1 MLLDPKNLVTDEQL
15 KFLDEK
21 LSMAKFKLTRFPK
34 DGGMPFVFAFTATK
48 KHYLSDDFP
57 SRCKHPEQEKTPGE
71 KPRENGPAPENKEAV
86 ADKLAGTASTN
97 GKRYNWHPDFLK
109 ALTVQEVV
117 YVMVHETYHIV
128 MQHCNSTRAF
138 GRNPLIWNLA
148 VDYVVNYSIEHDF
161 RVGHE
166 KDNSQF
172 VRDCENAYVDTT
184 KIHPIWNGNFG
195 KPYLLENLKKDIA
208 ESLQNKDDPDYKKN
222 EKHDRVTYVDFSL
235 YGRSPESIY
244 DEIMDTIKKNGGG
257 GDLNDL
263 LGKINIFN
271 GMDAHEASDIDKYK
285 LFEEILNA
293 TTTTKKMRGLV
304 PGCIEAELKHLENP
318 KLKWEDIARQSMQTT
333 RQEKG
338 SKNDWSRL
346 RRRAMAL
353 DLYRPKKKDQFI
365 RWLCMLDTSGS
376 MSDEDIVYGISQLK
390 VLDSRSEGIVV
401 PCDAQV
407 YWDKKVRIKN
417 LNDLPKINVVGR
429 GGTVFDE
436 FFNDY
441 RKHIKEQIDLIIVI
455 TDGGVYLNN
464 CKPPGI
470 DTVFVI
476 TNNHMPNFPFGR
488 TAPLRSY

>member
-1 MLLDPKNLVTDEQL
+1 MLLDPKSLVSESKL
-15 KFLDEK
+15 EYLDKK
-21 LSMAKFKLTRFPK
+21 LSIAKSILSKFPK
-34 DGGMPFVFAFTATK
+34 DGGMPFVYSFTATK

-57 SRCKHPEQEKTPGE
+57 SRSKSPTPD
-71 KPRENGPAPENKEAV
+71 NKEAV

-97 GKRYNWHPDFLK
+97 GKRYNWHPDFLNM
-109 ALTVQEVV
+109 LSVQEII
-117 YVMVHETYHIV
+117 YVMVHETYHII
-128 MQHCNSTRAF
+128 MQHCNGTRCF

-161 RVGHE
+161 RIGNE
-166 KDNSQF
+166 KENNQF
-172 VRDCENAYVDTT
+172 IRDCDDAYLNKE
-184 KIHPIWNGNFG
+184 KIHPIWKGNLG
-195 KPYLLENLKKDIA
+195 TPYTLKELLVDIE
-208 ESLQNKDDPDYKKN
+208 ESLKNKDNPDYKSDK
-222 EKHDRVTYVDFSL
+222 EGQRVTYVDYSL

-263 LGKINIFN
+263 LGKMNIFN
-271 GMDAHEASDIDKYK
+271 GMDAHETSDIDKHK
-285 LFEEILNA
+285 LFEEILSA
-293 TTTTKKMRGLV
+293 TTTTRKMRGTL
-304 PGCIEAELKHLENP
+304 PGCIEGELKRLENP
-318 KLKWEDIARQSMQTT
+318 KLKWEDIARQSMQNI

-365 RWLCMLDTSGS
+365 RWLCMLDTSSS

-407 YWDKKVRIKN
+407 YWDKQVKIKN
-417 LNDLPKINVVGR
+417 LNDLPKIKVVGR

-455 TDGGVYLNN
+455 TDGGVYLN
-464 CKPPGI
+464 CKRPSV

-476 TNNHMPNFPFGR
+476 TNDHMPNFPWGR
-488 TAPLRSY
+488 VAPLRTY